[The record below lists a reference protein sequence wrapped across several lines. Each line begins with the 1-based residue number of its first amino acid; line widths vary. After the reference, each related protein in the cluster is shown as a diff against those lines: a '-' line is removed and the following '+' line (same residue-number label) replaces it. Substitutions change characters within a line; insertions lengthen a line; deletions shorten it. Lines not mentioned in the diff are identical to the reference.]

1 MTIDPDK
8 TRAGQAGSGTGRKIT
23 AALLAALWLAVAH
36 RPAGA
41 QETSFPENNFEE
53 AKQYAACMELARIRP
68 QDAYDSSGTWLAQ
81 GGGPPAEH
89 CRAVALI
96 GLNRFTEAAQLLE
109 STAAKLAGTDSSRA
123 LAARLYDQAGQTWLM
138 ENDAAQAV
146 AASNAA
152 VGLEPKD
159 PDMLVDR
166 AMALGAAERWWDA
179 IDDLNR
185 ANELAPKRADIL
197 VLRAS
202 AYRNVDS
209 PEMAMADVAQALT
222 LDPNNAEGLLERGI
236 LEAQANNKEG
246 ARADWLKAIQ
256 LAPNTPTA
264 EAAQGHLEQLDVK
277 TQ

>member
-1 MTIDPDK
+1 MATHLHK
-8 TRAGQAGSGTGRKIT
+8 MRAGAGLMVGVGLL
-23 AALLAALWLAVAH
+23 ALLATAPFRHGA
-36 RPAGA
+36 A
-41 QETSFPENNFEE
+41 QEASFPGTDLEQ
-53 AKQYAACMELARIRP
+53 AKQYAACMVLARERP

-81 GGGPPAEH
+81 GGGAPAEH

-96 GLNRFTEAAQLLE
+96 GLNRFTEAAQLLQ
-109 STAAKLAGTDSSRA
+109 STAAKLAGTDRSRM

-138 ENDAAQAV
+138 ENDAAQAI

-152 VGLEPKD
+152 LELAPED
-159 PDMLVDR
+159 PDLLVDR

-202 AYRNVDS
+202 AYRYVGS
-209 PEMAMADVAQALT
+209 PEMAMADVTQALT
-222 LDPNNAEGLLERGI
+222 LDPDNAEGLLERGI
-236 LEAQANNKEG
+236 LEAQANNKDA
-246 ARADWLKAIQ
+246 ARADWLEAVR
-256 LAPNTPTA
+256 LAPGTPTA

>member
-1 MTIDPDK
+1 MRAHSDK
-8 TRAGQAGSGTGRKIT
+8 TRTGASRSVG
-23 AALLAALWLAVAH
+23 AALLAILAIAVPFRHGA
-36 RPAGA
+36 A
-41 QETSFPENNFEE
+41 QEASFPGTDLEQ
-53 AKQYAACMELARIRP
+53 AKQYAACMVLARERP
-68 QDAYDSSGTWLAQ
+68 QDAYDSSGTWLSK

-109 STAAKLAGTDSSRA
+109 STAAKLAGDDRSRM

-138 ENDAAQAV
+138 ESDAGKAV
-146 AASNAA
+146 AASDKAIA
-152 VGLEPKD
+152 LAPTD
-159 PDMLVDR
+159 ADMRVDR

-179 IDDLNR
+179 IDDLNK
-185 ANELAPKRADIL
+185 ADELAPKRADIL

-202 AYRNVDS
+202 AYRYVDS
-209 PEMAMADVAQALT
+209 PEMAMADLAQALT

-236 LEAQANNKEG
+236 LEAQADNKDA

-256 LAPNTPTA
+256 VAPDTPTA
-264 EAAQGHLEQLDVK
+264 EAAQGRLEELDVK